1 MNKFNSLG
9 MEVLAYKEELMKEQ
23 TEIIYKSLNFSID
36 SMLENKLIDL
46 DVHYNLKE
54 KGISIPTLKELL
66 MNKTSFLKTYEEL
79 LIEFEEIRKNLDRE
93 LGLIEDCQTI
103 SVVEKD
109 KIILNQDF
117 LITEDFIREYFLIES
132 DTDYENLMG
141 RKKFLHKFALLRL
154 EKIMKDFLEECPEN
168 KDFEINYSPVFF
180 SESKNLYGIQLVY
193 NIDVELLEDEN
204 KLNEISKNLKLVTR
218 QAREYF
224 NKKMVA

>member
-23 TEIIYKSLNFSID
+23 PEIIYKSLNFSID

-54 KGISIPTLKELL
+54 KSISIPTLKELL

-79 LIEFEEIRKNLDRE
+79 LIEFEEIRKNLDKE

>member
-23 TEIIYKSLNFSID
+23 PEIIYKSLNFSID

>member
-54 KGISIPTLKELL
+54 KSISIPTLKELL

>member
-54 KGISIPTLKELL
+54 KSISISTLKELL

>member
-23 TEIIYKSLNFSID
+23 PEIIYKSLNFSID

-54 KGISIPTLKELL
+54 KSISIPTLKELL

>member
-54 KGISIPTLKELL
+54 KSISIPTLKELL

-224 NKKMVA
+224 NKKMLA